1 MFDPV
6 PSYETFCESARQE
19 LNDFHARV
27 MNYAEYYGVDY
38 SNRFSFIITVCE
50 SLVDL
55 RESVGRDV
63 WKQSEK
69 EPSADFQN
77 LFQLLIYALGDR
89 GLLYDQ
95 YGFWKSEPDIDFWEQ
110 SDRSY
115 TELAL
120 AMRMRNFTYLR
131 LQKLRKNLK
140 SHANLQ
146 YRLNT
151 EYTEDEKAA
160 IGAAAIMLNKTF
172 PSVNAELCFQIIETL
187 LGNHLFQQ
195 AAPLYLFFPC

>member
-1 MFDPV
+1 
-6 PSYETFCESARQE
+6 
-19 LNDFHARV
+19 
-27 MNYAEYYGVDY
+27 
-38 SNRFSFIITVCE
+38 
-50 SLVDL
+50 
-55 RESVGRDV
+55 
-63 WKQSEK
+63 
-69 EPSADFQN
+69 
-77 LFQLLIYALGDR
+77 
-89 GLLYDQ
+89 
-95 YGFWKSEPDIDFWEQ
+95 
-110 SDRSY
+110 
-115 TELAL
+115 
-120 AMRMRNFTYLR
+120 MRMRNFTYLR